1 MTRHAGAQAQGRRL
15 AKPPHGG
22 AQVAAPLGLGPVAA
36 RMAIGDAL
44 LARFKQAVALHLAS
58 LPAGTPAALAQVLD
72 ALALLSPHAE
82 AVPLLESL
90 LAWRLVAVR
99 CVLLCFPGTCLLP
112 AHPPHSLPL
121 LSEVSAASDG
131 GRKWLAEVDAAFWEA
146 VSRLV
151 ASDDRP
157 APPPAHVSEALEA
170 LAFDVLLTLTSDSE
184 AVERVARVLGH
195 LSARRVPAL
204 TARLVAQ
211 LEARLKVDSSSAR
224 DQVAVLCRGL
234 RHMRL
239 SVRAFRGVA
248 RQPPSPR

>member
-1 MTRHAGAQAQGRRL
+1 
-15 AKPPHGG
+15 
-22 AQVAAPLGLGPVAA
+22 
-36 RMAIGDAL
+36 MAIGDAL

-112 AHPPHSLPL
+112 IHPLLLPL

-131 GRKWLAEVDAAFWEA
+131 GRKRLAEVDAAFWEA